1 MSDQWFYG
9 RGSDITGPVSMPE
22 LAGLVAG
29 GGVLPTDTVWRD
41 GVEEGVPAAQVP
53 ELFPAAAP
61 AQMAGTRAAP
71 AKNARATGGKGV
83 VIMGQDGKTVK
94 FKGKCTTCGHE
105 DSSWK
110 TIPIPRGMARTGF
123 FCSKCKK
130 RRDGEIHGYH

>member
-1 MSDQWFYG
+1 MSDLWFYG
-9 RGSDITGPVSMPE
+9 RGEDISGPVSMPE
-22 LAGLVAG
+22 LTGLVAA
-29 GGVLPTDTVWRD
+29 GGVLPTDTIWKD

-71 AKNARATGGKGV
+71 AKNARATAGKGV
-83 VIMGQDGKTVK
+83 VLMGQDGKTVK

-105 DSSWK
+105 DNNWK
-110 TIPIPRGMARTGF
+110 TIPIPRGTTRTGF

>member
-1 MSDQWFYG
+1 MSDLWFYG
-9 RGSDITGPVSMPE
+9 RGSDITGPVSMAD
-22 LAGLVAG
+22 LTGLVAA

-41 GVEEGVPAAQVP
+41 GVEDGVPAAQVP
-53 ELFPAAAP
+53 QLFPPAAL
-61 AQMAGTRAAP
+61 AGTRP
-71 AKNARATGGKGV
+71 ATKNARATAGKGV

-105 DSSWK
+105 DASWK
-110 TIPIPRGMARTGF
+110 TIAIPRGTARTGF